1 MSKRIWIGCLLIGTL
16 LLAACSSV
24 AFNGNRTGNSSQLF
38 MDYSV
43 LNRSDSQIFELE
55 KGDVVQ
61 FEIVSESGKLDVSLQ
76 LEGGKPVYEGK
87 DVPSESKK

>member
-1 MSKRIWIGCLLIGTL
+1 
-16 LLAACSSV
+16 
-24 AFNGNRTGNSSQLF
+24 

-43 LNRSDSQIFELE
+43 LNWSDSQIFELE